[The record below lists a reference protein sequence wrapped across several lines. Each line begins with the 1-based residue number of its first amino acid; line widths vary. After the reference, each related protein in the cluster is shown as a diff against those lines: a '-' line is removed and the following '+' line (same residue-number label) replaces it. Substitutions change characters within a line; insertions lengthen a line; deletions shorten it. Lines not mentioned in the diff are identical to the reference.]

1 LWDLNVKST
10 FFLIKESYEMLMASK
25 EKDGAA
31 NVCVITSTD
40 ATSPMNGIG
49 LYGATK
55 AALNNMVK
63 FLAQE
68 LRVDGIRVNG
78 IAPGLINTEFS
89 ELLVNNP

>member
-1 LWDLNVKST
+1 
-10 FFLIKESYEMLMASK
+10 MLMASK

>member
-1 LWDLNVKST
+1 LWDLNVKSN
-10 FFLIKESYEMLMASK
+10 FFLIKESYDMLLASK

-31 NVCVITSTD
+31 NICVITSTD
-40 ATSPMNGIG
+40 GTNPMDVVG

-78 IAPGLINTEFS
+78 LAPGLIDTEFS
-89 ELLVNNP
+89 VLLTSHP

>member
-1 LWDLNVKST
+1 LWDLNVKSN